1 MVHSAASARSNPRL
15 PGFLE
20 QQAAG
25 CTAWRREPTSFRA
38 PYREGW
44 APLRREPGLLPV
56 KGKGSRFLKKRLA
69 QGTGLG
75 TRGSE
80 CMADKKC
87 DRGAHGVEALALHVT
102 EPNSKPP
109 V

>member
-38 PYREGW
+38 PYREGMGSSSEGAW
-44 APLRREPGLLPV
+44 ASPREG
-56 KGKGSRFLKKRLA
+56 
-69 QGTGLG
+69 
-75 TRGSE
+75 E
-80 CMADKKC
+80 
-87 DRGAHGVEALALHVT
+87 GV
-102 EPNSKPP
+102 
-109 V
+109 

>member
-1 MVHSAASARSNPRL
+1 M
-15 PGFLE
+15 
-20 QQAAG
+20 
-25 CTAWRREPTSFRA
+25 
-38 PYREGW
+38 
-44 APLRREPGLLPV
+44 

-109 V
+109 A